1 MIFTS
6 SAFQQHERVIFCN
19 DRDSGLQAIVAIHDS
34 TLGPALGGCRFWHYE
49 SEAHAIDDVLRL
61 AQGMTFKNAVAD
73 LPLGGGKAVIL
84 ADEARTK
91 TPAMLR
97 AFGRFIESLDGRYI
111 TAEDVGFSVE
121 DIGVVGSE
129 TRHVAGHAAGTGDPS
144 PMTAYGVYHGMLA
157 SVKHRFGRDSMRDMR
172 VAIQGVGQVG
182 WHLCEL
188 LHREGVKLVV
198 CDVDETRVSEAVS
211 KFDATAV
218 APDRIFDQD
227 VDVFSPCALGSV
239 LNDLTIDR
247 LRASAIAGAAN
258 NLLAA
263 PRHGEMLRA
272 RGIVYAP
279 DYVINAG
286 GVIDIAA
293 GREDSSNPESTRRQV
308 EAIGAR
314 IAAVLERADREDRPT
329 GDVADD
335 LALERLARARSVP
348 KLRRP
353 SKPPSFRSS

>member
-1 MIFTS
+1 MVFTS
-6 SAFQQHERVIFCN
+6 SAFQQHERVIFCH
-19 DRDSGLQAIVAIHDS
+19 DRESGLRAIVAIHDS

-121 DIGVVGSE
+121 DIEVVGGE

-144 PMTAYGVYHGMLA
+144 PMTAYGVYHGMRA
-157 SVKHRFGRDSMRDMR
+157 AVNHRFGADSMRNMR

-188 LHREGVKLVV
+188 LHREGAKLVV

-211 KFDATAV
+211 KFDAAAV

-239 LNDLTIDR
+239 LNDTTIDR
-247 LRASAIAGAAN
+247 LRASVIAGAAN
-258 NLLAA
+258 NQLAES
-263 PRHGEMLRA
+263 RHGELLRE

-293 GREDSSNPESTRRQV
+293 GRENSSDPESTRRQV
-308 EAIGAR
+308 AAIGDR
-314 IAAVLERADREDRPT
+314 IAALLERADREDRPT

-335 LALERLARARSVP
+335 LALERLARARVA
-348 KLRRP
+348 R
-353 SKPPSFRSS
+353 RSS

>member
-1 MIFTS
+1 MVFTS
-6 SAFQQHERVIFCN
+6 SAFQQHERVIFCH
-19 DRDSGLQAIVAIHDS
+19 DRESGLQAIVAIHDS

-144 PMTAYGVYHGMLA
+144 PMTAYGVYHGMRA
-157 SVKHRFGRDSMRDMR
+157 SVHHRFGSDSMRDMR
-172 VAIQGVGQVG
+172 VAIQGIGQVG

-188 LHREGVKLVV
+188 LHREGARLVV

-211 KFDATAV
+211 KFDAVAV

-227 VDVFSPCALGSV
+227 VEVFSPCALGSV
-239 LNDLTIDR
+239 LNDITIDR
-247 LRASAIAGAAN
+247 LRASVIAGAAN
-258 NLLAA
+258 NQLAE
-263 PRHGEMLRA
+263 PRHGELLRM

-293 GREDSSNPESTRRQV
+293 GRENSSDPESARRQV
-308 EAIGAR
+308 EKIGAR
-314 IAAVLERADREDRPT
+314 IAALLERADREDRPT

-335 LALERLARARSVP
+335 IALERLARARVG
-348 KLRRP
+348 RR
-353 SKPPSFRSS
+353 RS

>member
-1 MIFTS
+1 MVFTS
-6 SAFQQHERVIFCN
+6 SAFQQHERVIFCH
-19 DRDSGLQAIVAIHDS
+19 DRESGLRAIVAIHDS

-121 DIGVVGSE
+121 DIEVVGGE

-144 PMTAYGVYHGMLA
+144 PMTAYGVYHGMRA
-157 SVKHRFGRDSMRDMR
+157 AVNHRVGADSMRNMR

-188 LHREGVKLVV
+188 LHREGAKLVV

-211 KFDATAV
+211 KFDAGAV

-239 LNDLTIDR
+239 LNDTTIDR
-247 LRASAIAGAAN
+247 LRASVIAGAAN
-258 NLLAA
+258 NQLAES
-263 PRHGEMLRA
+263 RHGGLLRE

-293 GREDSSNPESTRRQV
+293 GRENSSDPESTRRQV
-308 EAIGAR
+308 EAIGDR
-314 IAAVLERADREDRPT
+314 IAALLERADREDRPT

-335 LALERLARARSVP
+335 LALERLARARAG
-348 KLRRP
+348 R
-353 SKPPSFRSS
+353 RSS